1 MLYPNCTLETML
13 LPIFII
19 GIQHN
24 THYIYQSIIAQNQ
37 ERVEAFEVRG
47 VTLFLNFIKILRFCH
62 SLLIW
67 YVHVRKNEALD
78 MKMR

>member
-24 THYIYQSIIAQNQ
+24 THYCPKSGA
-37 ERVEAFEVRG
+37 VEAFEVRG
-47 VTLFLNFIKILRFCH
+47 VTLFFNFIKILRFCH
-62 SLLIW
+62 SLFIW
-67 YVHVRKNEALD
+67 YVHVRQNEALD